1 MNAIFTTRYV
11 IIVIFGQDTWL
22 IIGTIN
28 HWNLNKIWI
37 YGKYIIVVEKEGFGA
52 FKNNNINMLL
62 F

>member
-11 IIVIFGQDTWL
+11 ITIIFGQDTLL

-37 YGKYIIVVEKEGFGA
+37 YEKYIVVEKQGFGA
-52 FKNNNINMLL
+52 LKQIILIMLL